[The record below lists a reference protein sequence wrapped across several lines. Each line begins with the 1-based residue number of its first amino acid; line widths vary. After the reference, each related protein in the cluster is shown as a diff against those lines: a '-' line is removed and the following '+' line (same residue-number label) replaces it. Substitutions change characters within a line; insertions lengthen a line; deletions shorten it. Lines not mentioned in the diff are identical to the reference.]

1 MTEVNSFKN
10 YVFGTFIGHE
20 ASTLHNAIIILLG
33 DAMRLALR
41 RPVLHQLLRI
51 QLAPMHLR
59 TGKGPAGTLNAN
71 GSLDVFES
79 RTGIHHPLDQA
90 EVASGQG
97 LTRPHPDYEIFHSHF
112 GRPVEF
118 NQLLQLVTQ
127 RHWVFGPSILGPE

>member
-10 YVFGTFIGHE
+10 YVFGTFISHE
-20 ASTLHNAIIILLG
+20 ASTLCNAIIILLG
-33 DAMRLALR
+33 DAMWLALW

-51 QLAPMHLR
+51 QLAPMHLC

-71 GSLDVFES
+71 GSLDDFQS

-90 EVASGQG
+90 EVAGGQG
-97 LTRPHPDYEIFHSHF
+97 LTRPHPDYEILHSHF

-118 NQLLQLVTQ
+118 DQLL
-127 RHWVFGPSILGPE
+127 